1 MTTLWFGLVVSGVSS
16 ASQTKLKLTGA
27 PPLLEACKIAPEYKK
42 NSVRYSNTVKRDASI
57 RWSRKTWLELFPKRF
72 VYSIP
77 TLEIKLYEK
86 VPQVPRGFDPEEET
100 AFVLGRLNMPSESGC
115 GLLVLE
121 DGYYSSTRIV
131 LYPVFA
137 SGRAGVGL
145 ELADR
150 FSDESAKIIVSSDL
164 SSKGQRI
171 RITTKLVESVGPV
184 EPVGDSAD
192 TASKEKVL
200 KELWYVWEFEKES
213 SGFIQKPQGQNLSKT
228 SGTDHD

>member
-1 MTTLWFGLVVSGVSS
+1 MNNQCAQVFLATTTLWFGLVVSGVSS
-16 ASQTKLKLTGA
+16 ASQTELKLAGA
-27 PPLLEACKIAPEYKK
+27 SPLLEVCKVVPEYKK
-42 NSVRYSNTVKRDASI
+42 SGVAYSDTVKRDATI

-86 VPQVPRGFDPEEET
+86 DPQVPRGFDPEEEA
-100 AFVLGRLNMPSESGC
+100 AFVLGRVNMPSESGC

-131 LYPVFA
+131 LYPVLA

-150 FSDESAKIIVSSDL
+150 FSDESVKIIVSSDL

-192 TASKEKVL
+192 TASKKKAL
-200 KELWYVWEFEKES
+200 KESRHIWEFENKAL
-213 SGFIQKPQGQNLSKT
+213 GFVRVK
-228 SGTDHD
+228 